1 MTRFVLALFAPG
13 TVPLQVTTDK
23 CKWSFFT
30 SKGSLNDQKT
40 YIDIV
45 VATYVVDFSG
55 TRKGQVV
62 QVPETSEAFF

>member
-1 MTRFVLALFAPG
+1 MTRFVLALLAPG
-13 TVPLQVTTDK
+13 VVPLQVTNDK